1 MLPLR
6 PPAAHRTLFVA
17 AFVCASLARCASAP
31 EGESAHGGATLRSAE
46 QAATRRCGPVDA
58 SGNPLRV
65 RGIDVSYYQ
74 GTIDW
79 PAVAATDIR
88 FAVVRLSDGV
98 GTRDSQF
105 VRNWQES
112 RRAGLIRGFYQY
124 FRASAGGAAQA
135 QLAVDRLAEAGGFQ
149 SSDLPPVLDIETL
162 DGRTAAQVAAEA
174 TIWVDA
180 MREATGK
187 EPIIYTGAYFWD
199 DNGLPDSLNSQ
210 PLWTANYTT
219 NPCPW
224 TSDSWDR
231 WTLWQYTDSGTVS
244 GIAGPVDLDYFAG
257 TLDDL
262 QDFANATIAPTCEP
276 DCPTCVDRCSAT
288 DLRTCIGDAT
298 FTRCEPSADG
308 CLAWGAPQ
316 LCPGGTV
323 CEAGDCNRAPDADT
337 GTTDTDTT
345 ADTTPDAAADTG
357 TTDTDTTQDAA
368 ADTTADTTSDAAQD
382 AATDTRADSSAT
394 DAQPDAEA
402 PLDTQSE
409 ASETGCSAATNTGA
423 GWLALLAVAALRR
436 RRTP

>member
-1 MLPLR
+1 M
-6 PPAAHRTLFVA
+6 V
-17 AFVCASLARCASAP
+17 
-31 EGESAHGGATLRSAE
+31 E
-46 QAATRRCGPVDA
+46 QV
-58 SGNPLRV
+58 
-65 RGIDVSYYQ
+65 
-74 GTIDW
+74 
-79 PAVAATDIR
+79 
-88 FAVVRLSDGV
+88 
-98 GTRDSQF
+98 
-105 VRNWQES
+105 E
-112 RRAGLIRGFYQY
+112 
-124 FRASAGGAAQA
+124 AAQA
-135 QLAVDRLAEAGGFQ
+135 QLAVERLAEAGGFQ

-180 MREATGK
+180 IREATGK

-262 QDFANATIAPTCEP
+262 QNFANATIAPSCEP

-316 LCPGGTV
+316 LCPSGTV

-337 GTTDTDTT
+337 GTPDADTGTPDADTGT
-345 ADTTPDAAADTG
+345 PDATADTGADTTP
-357 TTDTDTTQDAA
+357 
-368 ADTTADTTSDAAQD
+368 DAAQD
-382 AATDTRADSSAT
+382 AATDTRSDSSAT

-409 ASETGCSAATNTGA
+409 AGETGCSSAGATGA
-423 GWLALLAVAALRR
+423 GWLTLLAVAALRR
-436 RRTP
+436 RRTA

>member
-1 MLPLR
+1 M
-6 PPAAHRTLFVA
+6 
-17 AFVCASLARCASAP
+17 
-31 EGESAHGGATLRSAE
+31 
-46 QAATRRCGPVDA
+46 DA

-149 SSDLPPVLDIETL
+149 NSDLPPVLDIETL

-199 DNGLPDSLNSQ
+199 DNGLPDSLNTQ

-262 QDFANATIAPTCEP
+262 QNFANATIAPTCEP
-276 DCPTCVDRCSAT
+276 DCPTCVDRCSAA

-298 FTRCEPSADG
+298 FARCEPSADG

-316 LCPGGTV
+316 LCPAGTV

-357 TTDTDTTQDAA
+357 TPD
-368 ADTTADTTSDAAQD
+368 ADTGTPDATADTAADTTSDAAQD

-436 RRTP
+436 RRTS

>member
-1 MLPLR
+1 M
-6 PPAAHRTLFVA
+6 
-17 AFVCASLARCASAP
+17 
-31 EGESAHGGATLRSAE
+31 
-46 QAATRRCGPVDA
+46 DA

-231 WTLWQYTDSGTVS
+231 WTLWQYSDSGTVS

-262 QDFANATIAPTCEP
+262 QNFANATIAPTCEP
-276 DCPTCVDRCSAT
+276 DCPTCVDRCSAI

-298 FTRCEPSADG
+298 FSRCEPSADG
-308 CLAWGAPQ
+308 CLGWGPPQ
-316 LCPGGTV
+316 LCPAGTV

-357 TTDTDTTQDAA
+357 TPDADTGTPDAT

-436 RRTP
+436 RRTS

>member
-1 MLPLR
+1 MLRLR
-6 PPAAHRTLFVA
+6 PHASQRNLLVA
-17 AFVCASLARCASAP
+17 AFLAAALPRCANAP

-46 QAATRRCGPVDA
+46 QAATRRCGPLDA

-112 RRAGLIRGFYQY
+112 SRAGLVRGFYQY

-135 QLAVDRLAEAGGFQ
+135 QLAVERLAEAGGFQ

-180 MREATGK
+180 IREATGK

-262 QDFANATIAPTCEP
+262 QNFANATIAPSCEP

-316 LCPGGTV
+316 LCPSGTV

-337 GTTDTDTT
+337 GTPDADTGTPDADTGT
-345 ADTTPDAAADTG
+345 PDATADTGADTTP
-357 TTDTDTTQDAA
+357 
-368 ADTTADTTSDAAQD
+368 DAAQD
-382 AATDTRADSSAT
+382 AATDTRSDSSAT

-409 ASETGCSAATNTGA
+409 AGETGCSSAGATGA
-423 GWLALLAVAALRR
+423 GWLTLLAVAALRR
-436 RRTP
+436 RRTA

>member
-1 MLPLR
+1 
-6 PPAAHRTLFVA
+6 
-17 AFVCASLARCASAP
+17 
-31 EGESAHGGATLRSAE
+31 
-46 QAATRRCGPVDA
+46 VDA
-58 SGNPLRV
+58 SGTPLRV

-199 DNGLPDSLNSQ
+199 DNRLPDSLNTQ

-231 WTLWQYTDSGTVS
+231 WTLWQYSDSGTVS

-262 QDFANATIAPTCEP
+262 QNFANATIAPTCEP
-276 DCPTCVDRCSAT
+276 DCPTCVDRCSAI

-298 FTRCEPSADG
+298 FSRCEPSADG
-308 CLAWGAPQ
+308 CLGWGPPQ
-316 LCPGGTV
+316 LCPAGTV

-357 TTDTDTTQDAA
+357 TPDADTGTPDATADTG
-368 ADTTADTTSDAAQD
+368 ADTTPDAAQD
-382 AATDTRADSSAT
+382 AAPDTRADSAAA

-436 RRTP
+436 RRTS

>member
-1 MLPLR
+1 M
-6 PPAAHRTLFVA
+6 
-17 AFVCASLARCASAP
+17 
-31 EGESAHGGATLRSAE
+31 
-46 QAATRRCGPVDA
+46 DA

-149 SSDLPPVLDIETL
+149 NSDLPPVLDIETL

-231 WTLWQYTDSGTVS
+231 WTLWQYSDSGTVS

-262 QDFANATIAPTCEP
+262 QNFANATIAPTCEP
-276 DCPTCVDRCSAT
+276 DCPTCVDRCSAI

-298 FTRCEPSADG
+298 FSRCEPSADG
-308 CLAWGAPQ
+308 CLGWGPPQ
-316 LCPGGTV
+316 LCPAGTV

-357 TTDTDTTQDAA
+357 TPDADTGTPDAT

>member
-1 MLPLR
+1 M
-6 PPAAHRTLFVA
+6 
-17 AFVCASLARCASAP
+17 
-31 EGESAHGGATLRSAE
+31 
-46 QAATRRCGPVDA
+46 DA

-199 DNGLPDSLNSQ
+199 DNRLPDSLNTQ

-231 WTLWQYTDSGTVS
+231 WTLWQYSDSGTVS

-262 QDFANATIAPTCEP
+262 QRFANATIAPTCEP
-276 DCPTCVDRCSAT
+276 DCPTCVDRCSAI

-298 FTRCEPSADG
+298 FSRCEPSADG
-308 CLAWGAPQ
+308 CLGWGPPQ

-357 TTDTDTTQDAA
+357 TTDTDTTPDAA

>member
-1 MLPLR
+1 MLRLR
-6 PPAAHRTLFVA
+6 PHASQRNLLVA
-17 AFVCASLARCASAP
+17 AFLAATLPRCASAP
-31 EGESAHGGATLRSAE
+31 EGEAAHAGATLRSAE
-46 QAATRRCGPVDA
+46 QAATRRCGPLDA

-112 RRAGLIRGFYQY
+112 SRAGLIRGFYQY

-135 QLAVDRLAEAGGFQ
+135 QLAVERLAEAGGFD
-149 SSDLPPVLDIETL
+149 SHDLPPVLDIETL
-162 DGRTAAQVAAEA
+162 DGRTATQVAAEA
-174 TIWVDA
+174 TIWVAA

-199 DNGLPDSLNSQ
+199 DNGLPDSLNTQ

-231 WTLWQYTDSGTVS
+231 WTLWQYSDTGTVS

-257 TLDDL
+257 TLDAL
-262 QDFANATIAPTCEP
+262 QQFANATIAPTCEP

-308 CLAWGAPQ
+308 CLGWGAPQ
-316 LCPGGTV
+316 LCPDGTV
-323 CEAGDCNRAPDADT
+323 CQAGDCNRAPEADT
-337 GTTDTDTT
+337 GTADAT
-345 ADTTPDAAADTG
+345 ADTG
-357 TTDTDTTQDAA
+357 
-368 ADTTADTTSDAAQD
+368 ADTTSDAAQD

-394 DAQPDAEA
+394 DVQPDAEA

-409 ASETGCSAATNTGA
+409 AGDVGCSAASDTGA
-423 GWLALLAVAALRR
+423 GWLALLAVAALLRR
-436 RRTP
+436 RIS

>member
-1 MLPLR
+1 M
-6 PPAAHRTLFVA
+6 AALSG
-17 AFVCASLARCASAP
+17 CSGGS
-31 EGESAHGGATLRSAE
+31 EGKAAHGGATLRAAE
-46 QAATRRCGPVDA
+46 QAATRVCGPVDA
-58 SGNPLRV
+58 SGAPLRV

-112 RRAGLIRGFYQY
+112 RRAGLVRGFYQY

-135 QLAVDRLAEAGGFQ
+135 ALAIERLAEAGG
-149 SSDLPPVLDIETL
+149 SAPDDLPPTLDIETL
-162 DGRTAAQVAAEA
+162 DGRSAAQVVAEA
-174 TIWVDA
+174 AIWIAA

-199 DNGLPDSLNSQ
+199 DNRLPDTLNTQ

-224 TSDSWDR
+224 TSDAWDR
-231 WTLWQYTDSGTVS
+231 WTLWQYSDSGTVA

-262 QDFANATIAPTCEP
+262 HRFATATIAPICEP
-276 DCPTCVDRCSAT
+276 NCAACIDRCAAA

-308 CLAWGAPQ
+308 CLGWGSPQ
-316 LCPGGTV
+316 LCPEGTV
-323 CEAGDCNRAPDADT
+323 CHAGDCNRAPVGDAGLTDATPDTGADGGEQTGADT
-337 GTTDTDTT
+337 GRDASTPDIE
-345 ADTTPDAAADTG
+345 ADT
-357 TTDTDTTQDAA
+357 
-368 ADTTADTTSDAAQD
+368 
-382 AATDTRADSSAT
+382 SAGG
-394 DAQPDAEA
+394 EEV
-402 PLDTQSE
+402 PLDSQSE
-409 ASETGCSAATNTGA
+409 ANEAGCSAAGSAGA
-423 GWLALLAVAALRR
+423 GWLALLAAATLRR
-436 RRTP
+436 RKTR

>member
-1 MLPLR
+1 MLRLR
-6 PPAAHRTLFVA
+6 PHASQRNLLVA
-17 AFVCASLARCASAP
+17 AFLAATLARCAGAP
-31 EGESAHGGATLRSAE
+31 EGEAAHAGATLRSTE
-46 QAATRRCGPVDA
+46 QAATRRCGPLDA

-112 RRAGLIRGFYQY
+112 SRAGLIRGFYQY

-135 QLAVDRLAEAGGFQ
+135 QLAVERLAEAGGFQ

-174 TIWVDA
+174 TIWVAA

-199 DNGLPDSLNSQ
+199 DNGLPDSLNTQ

-224 TSDSWDR
+224 TSDSWGN
-231 WTLWQYTDSGTVS
+231 WTLWQYSDTGTVS

-262 QDFANATIAPTCEP
+262 QRFANATIAPTCEP
-276 DCPTCVDRCSAT
+276 DCPTCVDRCSTT

-316 LCPGGTV
+316 LCPSGTL

-337 GTTDTDTT
+337 GTTDATADTG
-345 ADTTPDAAADTG
+345 ADTTPDAG
-357 TTDTDTTQDAA
+357 R
-368 ADTTADTTSDAAQD
+368 DTTS
-382 AATDTRADSSAT
+382 DTRADSSAN

-409 ASETGCSAATNTGA
+409 AGDVGCSAATNTGA

>member
-1 MLPLR
+1 
-6 PPAAHRTLFVA
+6 
-17 AFVCASLARCASAP
+17 
-31 EGESAHGGATLRSAE
+31 
-46 QAATRRCGPVDA
+46 
-58 SGNPLRV
+58 
-65 RGIDVSYYQ
+65 
-74 GTIDW
+74 
-79 PAVAATDIR
+79 
-88 FAVVRLSDGV
+88 
-98 GTRDSQF
+98 
-105 VRNWQES
+105 
-112 RRAGLIRGFYQY
+112 
-124 FRASAGGAAQA
+124 
-135 QLAVDRLAEAGGFQ
+135 
-149 SSDLPPVLDIETL
+149 
-162 DGRTAAQVAAEA
+162 
-174 TIWVDA
+174 

-199 DNGLPDSLNSQ
+199 DNGLPDTLNSQ

-262 QDFANATIAPTCEP
+262 QNFANATIAATCEP

-308 CLAWGAPQ
+308 CLGWGPPQ
-316 LCPGGTV
+316 LCPDGTV

-345 ADTTPDAAADTG
+345 P
-357 TTDTDTTQDAA
+357 DAA

-382 AATDTRADSSAT
+382 AATDARADSDDA

-409 ASETGCSAATNTGA
+409 ASETGCSSAAATSA

-436 RRTP
+436 RRTS

>member
-1 MLPLR
+1 MLRLR
-6 PPAAHRTLFVA
+6 PHTAQRRLLVA
-17 AFVCASLARCASAP
+17 AFLAATLARCANAP
-31 EGESAHGGATLRSAE
+31 EGEAAHAGATLRSAE
-46 QAATRRCGPVDA
+46 QAATRRCGPADA

-149 SSDLPPVLDIETL
+149 NSDLPPVLDIETL

-199 DNGLPDSLNSQ
+199 DNGLPDSLNTQ

-262 QDFANATIAPTCEP
+262 QNFANATIAPTCEP
-276 DCPTCVDRCSAT
+276 DCPTCVDRCSAV

-316 LCPGGTV
+316 LCPAGTV

-337 GTTDTDTT
+337 GT
-345 ADTTPDAAADTG
+345 PDADTG
-357 TTDTDTTQDAA
+357 TTDTETTP
-368 ADTTADTTSDAAQD
+368 DTTADTAA
-382 AATDTRADSSAT
+382 DTRPDTAADTQPDTRTDSSAT

-436 RRTP
+436 RRTA

>member
-1 MLPLR
+1 MLGLR
-6 PPAAHRTLFVA
+6 PLDIQRNLLVA
-17 AFVCASLARCASAP
+17 AFLAATLPRCASAP
-31 EGESAHGGATLRSAE
+31 EGEAAHAGATLRSAE
-46 QAATRRCGPVDA
+46 QAATRRCGPLDA

-88 FAVVRLSDGV
+88 FAVVRLSDGI

-112 RRAGLIRGFYQY
+112 SRAGLIRGFYQY

-135 QLAVDRLAEAGGFQ
+135 QLAVERLAEAGGFD
-149 SSDLPPVLDIETL
+149 SHDLPPVLDIETL

-174 TIWVDA
+174 TIWVAA

-231 WTLWQYTDSGTVS
+231 WTLWQYSDSGTAS

-257 TLDDL
+257 TLDGL
-262 QDFANATIAPTCEP
+262 QQFANATIAPTCEP
-276 DCPTCVDRCSAT
+276 DCPTCVDRCGAT

-298 FTRCEPSADG
+298 FTRCEPAADG
-308 CLAWGAPQ
+308 CLGWGAPQ
-316 LCPGGTV
+316 LCPDGTV
-323 CEAGDCNRAPDADT
+323 CQAGDCNRAPDADT
-337 GTTDTDTT
+337 GT
-345 ADTTPDAAADTG
+345 PDAAADTG
-357 TTDTDTTQDAA
+357 AE
-368 ADTTADTTSDAAQD
+368 TTSDAAQD
-382 AATDTRADSSAT
+382 AATDTRADSSAA

-409 ASETGCSAATNTGA
+409 ADATGCSAATNTGA